1 MELMD
6 LTALELS
13 AKLRGREISVRE
25 AVEACLSRIEEK
37 ESDINAFITVDR
49 EGALAQADRV
59 QSGINDGSMTGPLAG
74 VPVAIKDNMCT
85 EGIRTTCA
93 SKILENF
100 VPQYTSE
107 AVLNLKAKGAVI
119 LGKTNMDE
127 FAMGSTSETSY
138 FGATKNPWN
147 TEHVPGGSSGGSAA
161 AVSAGLCMGAT
172 GSDTGGSIRQPASFC
187 GVTGIKP
194 TYGRCSRYGI
204 VAFASSLDQ
213 AGPMA
218 RSVKDCA
225 LMLGTMA
232 GADDKDSTVA
242 NIPVPDY
249 TQALTGDIKGKK
261 IGIPKEYRLDGL
273 NEDVQRTWDKG
284 IQYLKDAGAEIVDI
298 SLPHTKYA
306 LPVYYIVACAEA
318 SSNLSRY
325 DGVRYTTRVDGN
337 SLDEMYENTRT
348 DGFGDEVVRRILLG
362 TFVLS
367 AGFYDAYYT
376 RAQRVRRLIY
386 NDFVEAF
393 KQVDAILVPAA
404 PTPALSAEEMKN
416 MKPVDVYAGDVFTTP
431 ASLAGVPGL
440 SLPVGLSQN
449 GLPIGLQVIGKHFDE
464 NTVFGNQSPFFYA
477 NCLLDIYPPL
487 AVGATVYILSA
498 SFEL

>member
-1 MELMD
+1 MTD
-6 LTALELS
+6 LVNLTIAEALDLLN
-13 AKLRGREISVRE
+13 KKEIS
-25 AVEACLSRIEEK
+25 SEELTK
-37 ESDINAFITVDR
+37 AHIAEMEKGRVLNAFITETPELALEQAKASDTKRVSGSPL
-49 EGALAQADRV
+49 GAL
-59 QSGINDGSMTGPLAG
+59 
-74 VPVAIKDNMCT
+74 
-85 EGIRTTCA
+85 EGIPIANKDLYCTKGVRTTAA
-93 SKILENF
+93 SKILSNF
-100 VPQYTSE
+100 VPPYESTVSQK
-107 AVLNLKAKGAVI
+107 LKDAGTVM
-119 LGKTNMDE
+119 LGKLNTDQ
-127 FAMGSTSETSY
+127 FAMGGSTLTSY
-138 FGATKNPWN
+138 FGVTKNPWN
-147 TEHVPGGSSGGSAA
+147 LDLVPGGSSGGSAA
-161 AVSAGLCMGAT
+161 ALAAGLCMGAT

-225 LMLGTMA
+225 LMLGAMA

-249 TQALTGDIKGKK
+249 TLALTGDIKGKK

-273 NEDVQRTWDKG
+273 NEDVQRIWDTG

-325 DGVRYTTRVDGN
+325 DGVRYTTRVDGE

-386 NDFVEAF
+386 NDFVDAF
-393 KQVDAILVPAA
+393 KQVDAVLVPAA
-404 PTPALSAEEMKN
+404 PTPALSAEDMKN

-440 SLPVGLSQN
+440 SLPIGLSQN

-464 NTVFGNQSPFFYA
+464 NTVFQVADVLEKMA
-477 NCLLDIYPPL
+477 NFDKTPRR
-487 AVGATVYILSA
+487 VKG
-498 SFEL
+498 

>member
-1 MELMD
+1 MTDLVNLTIAEALDLLNKKEITSVD
-6 LTALELS
+6 LTKAHLAEME
-13 AKLRGREISVRE
+13 KGRV
-25 AVEACLSRIEEK
+25 L
-37 ESDINAFITVDR
+37 NAFITETPELALEQAKASDEKR
-49 EGALAQADRV
+49 ANGSPLGAL
-59 QSGINDGSMTGPLAG
+59 
-74 VPVAIKDNMCT
+74 
-85 EGIRTTCA
+85 EGIPIANKDLYCTKGVKTTAA
-93 SKILENF
+93 SKILSNF
-100 VPQYTSE
+100 VPPYESTVSQK
-107 AVLNLKAKGAVI
+107 LKDAGTVM
-119 LGKTNMDE
+119 LGKLNTDQ
-127 FAMGSTSETSY
+127 FAMGGSTLTSY
-138 FGATKNPWN
+138 FGVTKNPWN
-147 TEHVPGGSSGGSAA
+147 LDLVPGGSSGGSAA

-218 RSVKDCA
+218 RTVKDCA
-225 LMLGTMA
+225 LMLGAMA

-249 TQALTGDIKGKK
+249 TKALTGDIKGKK

-273 NEDVQRTWDKG
+273 NEDVQRIWDKG

-325 DGVRYTTRVDGN
+325 DGVRYTTRVDGE

-440 SLPVGLSQN
+440 SLPIGLSQN

-464 NTVFGNQSPFFYA
+464 NTVFQVADVLEKMA
-477 NCLLDIYPPL
+477 NFDKTPHR
-487 AVGATVYILSA
+487 VKG
-498 SFEL
+498 

>member
-1 MELMD
+1 MSDLVNLTISEALDLLNKGEISSVD
-6 LTALELS
+6 LTKAHLEEM
-13 AKLRGREISVRE
+13 AKGRM
-25 AVEACLSRIEEK
+25 L
-37 ESDINAFITVDR
+37 NAYIT
-49 EGALAQADRV
+49 ETPELALAQAKESDERR
-59 QSGINDGSMTGPLAG
+59 QSGKVGGLEGI
-74 VPVAIKDNMCT
+74 PVANKDLYCT
-85 EGIRTTCA
+85 KGVRTTAA
-93 SKILENF
+93 SKILSNF
-100 VPQYTSE
+100 VPPYESTVSQK
-107 AVLNLKAKGAVI
+107 LKDAGTVM
-119 LGKTNMDE
+119 LGKLNTDQ
-127 FAMGSTSETSY
+127 FAMGGSTITSY
-138 FGATKNPWN
+138 FGPTKNPWN
-147 TEHVPGGSSGGSAA
+147 LDLVPGGSSGGSAA

-187 GVTGIKP
+187 GITGIKP

-225 LMLGTMA
+225 LMLQAMA
-232 GADDKDSTVA
+232 GYDEKDSTCA
-242 NIPVPDY
+242 NKDVPDY
-249 TQALTGDIKGKK
+249 TQALTGDIRGKK
-261 IGIPKEYRLDGL
+261 IGIPKEYRPEGL
-273 NEDVQRTWDKG
+273 NPDVAKVWDKG
-284 IQYLKDAGAEIVDI
+284 IQFLKDAGAEIVDI

-318 SSNLSRY
+318 SANLSRY
-325 DGVRYTTRVDGN
+325 DGVRYTTRVEGK
-337 SLDEMYENTRT
+337 SLDELYENSRT

-393 KQVDAILVPAA
+393 RTVDALLVPAA
-404 PTPALSAEEMKN
+404 PTPALSAQELKN
-416 MKPVDVYAGDVFTTP
+416 MKPVDVYLGDVFTTP

-440 SLPVGLSQN
+440 SLPVGLSEG

-464 NTVFGNQSPFFYA
+464 NTVFQVADVLEKQA
-477 NCLLDIYPPL
+477 NFDKTPHR
-487 AVGATVYILSA
+487 VKG
-498 SFEL
+498 E

>member
-1 MELMD
+1 MSDLVNLTISEALDLLNKGEISSVD
-6 LTALELS
+6 LTKAHLEEM
-13 AKLRGREISVRE
+13 AKGRV
-25 AVEACLSRIEEK
+25 L
-37 ESDINAFITVDR
+37 NAYIT
-49 EGALAQADRV
+49 ETPELALAQAKESDERR
-59 QSGINDGSMTGPLAG
+59 QSGKVGGLEGI
-74 VPVAIKDNMCT
+74 PVANKDLYCT
-85 EGIRTTCA
+85 KGIRTTAA
-93 SKILENF
+93 SKILSNF
-100 VPQYTSE
+100 VPPYESTVSQK
-107 AVLNLKAKGAVI
+107 LKDAGTVM
-119 LGKTNMDE
+119 LGKLNTDQ
-127 FAMGSTSETSY
+127 FAMGGSTITSY
-138 FGATKNPWN
+138 FGPTKNPWN
-147 TEHVPGGSSGGSAA
+147 LDLVPGGSSGGSAA

-187 GVTGIKP
+187 GITGIKP

-225 LMLGTMA
+225 LMLQAMA
-232 GADDKDSTVA
+232 GYDEKDSTCA
-242 NIPVPDY
+242 NKEVPDY
-249 TQALTGDIKGKK
+249 TQALTGDIRGKK
-261 IGIPKEYRLDGL
+261 IGIPKEYRPEGL
-273 NEDVQRTWDKG
+273 NPDVAKVWDKG
-284 IQYLKDAGAEIVDI
+284 IQFLKDAGAEIVDI

-318 SSNLSRY
+318 SANLSRY
-325 DGVRYTTRVDGN
+325 DGVRYTTRVEGK
-337 SLDEMYENTRT
+337 SLDELYENSRT

-393 KQVDAILVPAA
+393 RTVDALLVPAA
-404 PTPALSAEEMKN
+404 PTPALSAQELKN
-416 MKPVDVYAGDVFTTP
+416 MKPVDVYLGDVFTTP

-440 SLPVGLSQN
+440 SLPVGLSEG

-464 NTVFGNQSPFFYA
+464 NTVFQVADVLEKQA
-477 NCLLDIYPPL
+477 NFDKTPHR
-487 AVGATVYILSA
+487 VKG
-498 SFEL
+498 E

>member
-1 MELMD
+1 MTD
-6 LTALELS
+6 LVNLTIAEALELLNKKEITS
-13 AKLRGREISVRE
+13 VDLTTAHIAEMEKGRV
-25 AVEACLSRIEEK
+25 L
-37 ESDINAFITVDR
+37 NAFITETPELALEQAKASDEKR
-49 EGALAQADRV
+49 ANGSPLGAL
-59 QSGINDGSMTGPLAG
+59 
-74 VPVAIKDNMCT
+74 
-85 EGIRTTCA
+85 EGIPIANKDLYCTKGVKTTAA
-93 SKILENF
+93 SKILSNF
-100 VPQYTSE
+100 VPPYESTVSQK
-107 AVLNLKAKGAVI
+107 LKDAGTI
-119 LGKTNMDE
+119 MLGKLNTDQ
-127 FAMGSTSETSY
+127 FAMGGSTLTSY
-138 FGATKNPWN
+138 FGVTKNPWN
-147 TEHVPGGSSGGSAA
+147 LDLVPGGSSGGSAA

-218 RSVKDCA
+218 RTVKDCA
-225 LMLGTMA
+225 LMLGAMA

-249 TQALTGDIKGKK
+249 TKALTGDIKGKK

-273 NEDVQRTWDKG
+273 NEDVQRIWDKG
-284 IQYLKDAGAEIVDI
+284 IQLLKDAGAEIVDI

-325 DGVRYTTRVDGN
+325 DGVRYTTRVEGN

-440 SLPVGLSQN
+440 SLPIGLSQN

-464 NTVFGNQSPFFYA
+464 NTVFQVADVLEKMA
-477 NCLLDIYPPL
+477 NFDKTPHR
-487 AVGATVYILSA
+487 VKG
-498 SFEL
+498 

>member
-1 MELMD
+1 MTD
-6 LTALELS
+6 LVNLKISEALDLLN
-13 AKLRGREISVRE
+13 KGEISSEELTR
-25 AVEACLSRIEEK
+25 AHIEEMGK
-37 ESDINAFITVDR
+37 ARVLNAFIT
-49 EGALAQADRV
+49 ETPELALAQAKESDERRK
-59 QSGINDGSMTGPLAG
+59 SGKIGSLEGIPIAN
-74 VPVAIKDNMCT
+74 KDLYCT
-85 EGIRTTCA
+85 KGIRTTAA
-93 SKILENF
+93 SKILSNF
-100 VPQYTSE
+100 VPPYESTVSQK
-107 AVLNLKAKGAVI
+107 LKDAGTVM
-119 LGKTNMDE
+119 LGKLNTDQ
-127 FAMGSTSETSY
+127 FAMGGSTITSY

-147 TEHVPGGSSGGSAA
+147 LDLVPGGSSGGSAA
-161 AVSAGLCMGAT
+161 AVAAGLCMGAT

-187 GVTGIKP
+187 GITGIKP

-204 VAFASSLDQ
+204 IAFASSLDQ

-225 LMLGTMA
+225 LMLNAMA
-232 GADDKDSTVA
+232 GYDEKDSTVA
-242 NIPVPDY
+242 NIPVPDF
-249 TQALTGDIKGKK
+249 TAALTGDIRGKK
-261 IGIPKEYRLDGL
+261 IGIPKEYRSDGL
-273 NEDVQRTWDKG
+273 NADVAAVWDKG

-325 DGVRYTTRVDGN
+325 DGVRYTTRVEGN
-337 SLDEMYENTRT
+337 SLDELYENTRT

-376 RAQRVRRLIY
+376 RAQRVRHLIY

-393 KQVDAILVPAA
+393 KNVDAILVPAA
-404 PTPALSAEEMKN
+404 PTPALTEKALKE
-416 MKPVDVYAGDVFTTP
+416 MKPVDVYLGDVFTTP

-464 NTVFGNQSPFFYA
+464 STVFQIAGVLESQA
-477 NCLLDIYPPL
+477 NFDQTPTR
-487 AVGATVYILSA
+487 VKG
-498 SFEL
+498 

>member
-1 MELMD
+1 MSDLVNLTISEALDLLNKGEISSVD
-6 LTALELS
+6 LTKAHLEEM
-13 AKLRGREISVRE
+13 AKGRM
-25 AVEACLSRIEEK
+25 L
-37 ESDINAFITVDR
+37 NAYIT
-49 EGALAQADRV
+49 ETPELALAQAKESDDRR
-59 QSGINDGSMTGPLAG
+59 QSGKVGGLEGI
-74 VPVAIKDNMCT
+74 PVANKDLYCT
-85 EGIRTTCA
+85 KGIRTTAA
-93 SKILENF
+93 SKILSNF
-100 VPQYTSE
+100 VPPYESTVSQK
-107 AVLNLKAKGAVI
+107 LKDAGTVM
-119 LGKTNMDE
+119 LGKLNTDQ
-127 FAMGSTSETSY
+127 FAMGGSTITSY
-138 FGATKNPWN
+138 FGPTKNPWN
-147 TEHVPGGSSGGSAA
+147 LDLVPGGSSGGSAA

-187 GVTGIKP
+187 GITGIKP

-225 LMLGTMA
+225 LMLQAMA
-232 GADDKDSTVA
+232 GYDEKDSTCA
-242 NIPVPDY
+242 NKEVPDY
-249 TQALTGDIKGKK
+249 TQALTGDIRGKK
-261 IGIPKEYRLDGL
+261 IGIPKEYRPEGL
-273 NEDVQRTWDKG
+273 NPDVAKVWDKG
-284 IQYLKDAGAEIVDI
+284 IQFLKDAGAEVVDI

-318 SSNLSRY
+318 SANLSRY
-325 DGVRYTTRVDGN
+325 DGVRYTTRVEGK
-337 SLDEMYENTRT
+337 SLDELYENSRT

-393 KQVDAILVPAA
+393 RTVDALLVPAA
-404 PTPALSAEEMKN
+404 PTPALSAQELKN
-416 MKPVDVYAGDVFTTP
+416 MKPVDVYLGDVFTTP

-440 SLPVGLSQN
+440 SLPVGLSES

-464 NTVFGNQSPFFYA
+464 NTVFQVADVLEKQA
-477 NCLLDIYPPL
+477 NFDKTPHR
-487 AVGATVYILSA
+487 VKG
-498 SFEL
+498 E

>member
-1 MELMD
+1 MTDLVNLTIADALDLLDKKEISSVELTQAHLNEMEKGRVLNAYITETPE
-6 LTALELS
+6 LALEQ
-13 AKLRGREISVRE
+13 AK
-25 AVEACLSRIEEK
+25 A
-37 ESDINAFITVDR
+37 SDTKRANGQAGLL
-49 EGALAQADRV
+49 EG
-59 QSGINDGSMTGPLAG
+59 I
-74 VPVAIKDNMCT
+74 PVANKDLYCT
-85 EGIRTTCA
+85 KGVKTTAA
-93 SKILENF
+93 SKILSHFIPPYEST
-100 VPQYTSE
+100 VSQK
-107 AVLNLKAKGAVI
+107 LKDAGTVM
-119 LGKTNMDE
+119 LGKLNTDQ
-127 FAMGSTSETSY
+127 FAMGGSTLTSY
-138 FGATKNPWN
+138 FGPTKNPWN
-147 TEHVPGGSSGGSAA
+147 LDLVPGGSSGGSAA
-161 AVSAGLCMGAT
+161 AVAAGLCMGAT

-225 LMLGTMA
+225 LMLGAMA

-242 NIPVPDY
+242 DLPVPNY
-249 TQALTGDIKGKK
+249 VASLTGDIRGKK
-261 IGIPKEYRLDGL
+261 IGIPKEYRPDGL
-273 NEDVQRTWDKG
+273 NPDVAAVWDKG
-284 IQYLKDAGAEIVDI
+284 IQFLKEAGAEIVDI

-325 DGVRYTTRVDGN
+325 DGVRYTTRVEGD
-337 SLDEMYENTRT
+337 SLDDMYEKTRT

-393 KQVDAILVPAA
+393 KQVDALLVPAA
-404 PTPALSAEEMKN
+404 PTPALSAEAMKN
-416 MKPVDVYAGDVFTTP
+416 MKPVDVYLGDVFTTP

-440 SLPVGLSQN
+440 SLPVGLSSN

-464 NTVFGNQSPFFYA
+464 NTVFQVADVLEKQA
-477 NCLLDIYPPL
+477 NFDKTPHR
-487 AVGATVYILSA
+487 VKG
-498 SFEL
+498 

>member
-1 MELMD
+1 MTELVNLSIAEALDLLDKKEISSVD
-6 LTALELS
+6 LTNAHIAEME
-13 AKLRGREISVRE
+13 KGRV
-25 AVEACLSRIEEK
+25 L
-37 ESDINAFITVDR
+37 NAFITETPELALEQAKASDEKR
-49 EGALAQADRV
+49 ANGSPLGAL
-59 QSGINDGSMTGPLAG
+59 
-74 VPVAIKDNMCT
+74 
-85 EGIRTTCA
+85 EGIPIANKDLYCTKGVRTTAA
-93 SKILENF
+93 SKILSNF
-100 VPQYTSE
+100 VPPYESTVSQK
-107 AVLNLKAKGAVI
+107 LKDAGTVM
-119 LGKTNMDE
+119 LGKLNTDQ
-127 FAMGSTSETSY
+127 FAMGGSTLTSY
-138 FGATKNPWN
+138 FGVTKNPWN
-147 TEHVPGGSSGGSAA
+147 LDLVPGGSSGGSAA
-161 AVSAGLCMGAT
+161 AVAAGLCMGAT

-213 AGPMA
+213 AGPMT
-218 RSVKDCA
+218 RTVKDCA
-225 LMLGTMA
+225 LMLGAMA

-242 NIPVPDY
+242 NMPIPDY
-249 TQALTGDIKGKK
+249 TLALTGNIKGKK

-273 NEDVQRTWDKG
+273 NADVATTWDKG
-284 IQYLKDAGAEIVDI
+284 IQFLKEAGAEIVDI

-325 DGVRYTTRVDGN
+325 DGVRYTTRVEGN

-386 NDFVEAF
+386 NDFIEAF

-440 SLPVGLSQN
+440 SLPIGLSKN
-449 GLPIGLQVIGKHFDE
+449 GLPIGLQIIGKHFDE
-464 NTVFGNQSPFFYA
+464 NTVFQVADVLEKMA
-477 NCLLDIYPPL
+477 NFDKTPHR
-487 AVGATVYILSA
+487 VKG
-498 SFEL
+498 

>member
-1 MELMD
+1 MTD
-6 LTALELS
+6 LVNLAIADALDLLN
-13 AKLRGREISVRE
+13 KKEISSE
-25 AVEACLSRIEEK
+25 ELTKAHIEEMEK
-37 ESDINAFITVDR
+37 GRVLNAFITETPELALEQAKASDEKR
-49 EGALAQADRV
+49 ASGSPLGAL
-59 QSGINDGSMTGPLAG
+59 
-74 VPVAIKDNMCT
+74 
-85 EGIRTTCA
+85 EGIPIANKDLYCTKGVRTTAA
-93 SKILENF
+93 SKILSKF
-100 VPQYTSE
+100 VPPYESTVSQK
-107 AVLNLKAKGAVI
+107 LKDAGTI
-119 LGKTNMDE
+119 MLGKLNTDQ
-127 FAMGSTSETSY
+127 FAMGGSTLTSY
-138 FGATKNPWN
+138 FGVTKNPWN
-147 TEHVPGGSSGGSAA
+147 LDLVPGGSSGGSAA

-213 AGPMA
+213 AGPMT

-225 LMLGTMA
+225 LMLGAMA

-261 IGIPKEYRLDGL
+261 IGIPKEYRLEGL
-273 NEDVQRTWDKG
+273 NPDVATTWDKG
-284 IQYLKDAGAEIVDI
+284 IQFLKDAGAEIVDI

-440 SLPVGLSQN
+440 SLPIGLSQN

-464 NTVFGNQSPFFYA
+464 NTVFQVADVLEKLA
-477 NCLLDIYPPL
+477 NFDKTPHR
-487 AVGATVYILSA
+487 VKG
-498 SFEL
+498 